1 MKLLLDTHTFIFW
14 DSQPSKLS
22 QRALELLT
30 NKDNLRLLSV
40 VSLWEIQIKQQ
51 LGKLTLNKTLE
62 EIILIQQ
69 NNYIEI
75 LPVTVAHILALDSLP
90 LYHKDTFANNPP
102 AGKKGHSPVVKNS
115 YRLFTPLKVTE
126 KVLTA
131 HTREKIDLEY
141 LPIFLYK
148 FLLVND
154 NHGHD
159 YQQNVI

>member
-30 NKDNLRLLSV
+30 NQDNLRLLSV
-40 VSLWEIQIKQQ
+40 VSLWEIQIKQR

-75 LPVTVAHILALDSLP
+75 LPITVAHILALDSLP
-90 LYHKDTFANNPP
+90 LYHKDPFDRLLIAQANRENAVLISCDSVFANY
-102 AGKKGHSPVVKNS
+102 SVK
-115 YRLFTPLKVTE
+115 VE
-126 KVLTA
+126 W
-131 HTREKIDLEY
+131 
-141 LPIFLYK
+141 
-148 FLLVND
+148 
-154 NHGHD
+154 
-159 YQQNVI
+159 

>member
-14 DSQPSKLS
+14 DSQPSKLF

-62 EIILIQQ
+62 DIILIQQ

-75 LPVTVAHILALDSLP
+75 LPITVAHILALDSLP
-90 LYHKDTFANNPP
+90 LYHKDPFDRLLIAQANRENAVLISCDSVFANY
-102 AGKKGHSPVVKNS
+102 SVQI
-115 YRLFTPLKVTE
+115 E
-126 KVLTA
+126 W
-131 HTREKIDLEY
+131 
-141 LPIFLYK
+141 
-148 FLLVND
+148 
-154 NHGHD
+154 
-159 YQQNVI
+159 

>member
-40 VSLWEIQIKQQ
+40 VSLWEIQIKHQ

-62 EIILIQQ
+62 EIIIDQQ

-75 LPVTVAHILALDSLP
+75 LPITVTHILALDSLP
-90 LYHKDTFANNPP
+90 MHHKDPFDRLLIAQANIEDAVLISCDSVFANY
-102 AGKKGHSPVVKNS
+102 SVK
-115 YRLFTPLKVTE
+115 VE
-126 KVLTA
+126 W
-131 HTREKIDLEY
+131 
-141 LPIFLYK
+141 
-148 FLLVND
+148 
-154 NHGHD
+154 
-159 YQQNVI
+159 

>member
-62 EIILIQQ
+62 DIILIQQ

-75 LPVTVAHILALDSLP
+75 LPVTVAHILALDGLP
-90 LYHKDTFANNPP
+90 LYHKDPFDRLLIAQANRENAVLISCDSVFANY
-102 AGKKGHSPVVKNS
+102 SVQV
-115 YRLFTPLKVTE
+115 E
-126 KVLTA
+126 W
-131 HTREKIDLEY
+131 
-141 LPIFLYK
+141 
-148 FLLVND
+148 
-154 NHGHD
+154 
-159 YQQNVI
+159 

>member
-62 EIILIQQ
+62 DIILIQQ

-75 LPVTVAHILALDSLP
+75 LPITVAHILALDSLP
-90 LYHKDTFANNPP
+90 LYHKDPFDRLLIAQANRENAVLISCDSVFANY
-102 AGKKGHSPVVKNS
+102 SVQV
-115 YRLFTPLKVTE
+115 E
-126 KVLTA
+126 W
-131 HTREKIDLEY
+131 
-141 LPIFLYK
+141 
-148 FLLVND
+148 
-154 NHGHD
+154 
-159 YQQNVI
+159 

>member
-1 MKLLLDTHTFIFW
+1 MKSLLDTHTFVFW

-75 LPVTVAHILALDSLP
+75 LPITVAHILALDSLP
-90 LYHKDTFANNPP
+90 LYHKDPFDRLLIAQANRENAVLISCDSIFANY
-102 AGKKGHSPVVKNS
+102 SVQV
-115 YRLFTPLKVTE
+115 E
-126 KVLTA
+126 W
-131 HTREKIDLEY
+131 
-141 LPIFLYK
+141 
-148 FLLVND
+148 
-154 NHGHD
+154 
-159 YQQNVI
+159 

>member
-40 VSLWEIQIKQQ
+40 VSLWEIQIKHQ

-62 EIILIQQ
+62 EIIIVQK

-75 LPVTVAHILALDSLP
+75 LPITVEHILALDSLP
-90 LYHKDTFANNPP
+90 MHHKDPFDRLLIAQANIEDAVLISCDSVFANY
-102 AGKKGHSPVVKNS
+102 SVK
-115 YRLFTPLKVTE
+115 VE
-126 KVLTA
+126 W
-131 HTREKIDLEY
+131 
-141 LPIFLYK
+141 
-148 FLLVND
+148 
-154 NHGHD
+154 
-159 YQQNVI
+159 

>member
-75 LPVTVAHILALDSLP
+75 LPITVAHILALDSLP
-90 LYHKDTFANNPP
+90 LYHKDPFDRLLIAQANRENAVLISCDSIFANY
-102 AGKKGHSPVVKNS
+102 SVQV
-115 YRLFTPLKVTE
+115 E
-126 KVLTA
+126 W
-131 HTREKIDLEY
+131 
-141 LPIFLYK
+141 
-148 FLLVND
+148 
-154 NHGHD
+154 
-159 YQQNVI
+159 

>member
-62 EIILIQQ
+62 DIILIQQ

-75 LPVTVAHILALDSLP
+75 LPITVAHILALDSLP
-90 LYHKDTFANNPP
+90 LHHKDPFDRLLIAQANRENAVLISCDSVFANY
-102 AGKKGHSPVVKNS
+102 SVQV
-115 YRLFTPLKVTE
+115 E
-126 KVLTA
+126 W
-131 HTREKIDLEY
+131 
-141 LPIFLYK
+141 
-148 FLLVND
+148 
-154 NHGHD
+154 
-159 YQQNVI
+159 